1 MYAENSWNATNLGK
15 LLSIVLP
22 ADLPSYVGQKKW
34 IGKYLFDPEIFQ
46 EYMDK
51 PGNTRSFFNLLLSCK
66 INIFMFWEVHALKK
80 IKNVRVV
87 TDNGFLSLLL
97 LHIIIFYFIA
107 VDYFYYT
114 DCFAHVV
121 REL

>member
-1 MYAENSWNATNLGK
+1 MYAENSWNATNRGK

-22 ADLPSYVGQKKW
+22 ADLLSYVGQKKW

-46 EYMDK
+46 EYMVK
-51 PGNTRSFFNLLLSCK
+51 TGNTRSFFNLLLSCK
-66 INIFMFWEVHALKK
+66 INIFMFWEVLAFKK

-87 TDNGFLSLLL
+87 TDNGFLSLLW

-114 DCFAHVV
+114 DCFARVV

>member
-22 ADLPSYVGQKKW
+22 ADLLSYVEQKKW

-51 PGNTRSFFNLLLSCK
+51 SGNTRSFFNLLLSCK
-66 INIFMFWEVHALKK
+66 INIFMFWEVLDLKK
-80 IKNVRVV
+80 N
-87 TDNGFLSLLL
+87 
-97 LHIIIFYFIA
+97 
-107 VDYFYYT
+107 
-114 DCFAHVV
+114 
-121 REL
+121 